1 MTSPFPNGN
10 PVAGFYGFPSPLTN
24 GVTREA
30 IGEMITHL
38 AFSAGWPA
46 AMSAPKM
53 ATQLLDDRK
62 ESTR

>member
-1 MTSPFPNGN
+1 M
-10 PVAGFYGFPSPLTN
+10 AGFYGFPSPLTN